1 MTFPRESFYAPQY
14 ARKPQLHFPRS
25 SDGMHVKRG
34 TKCLRQFKLGVPF
47 DTSQH
52 QRDLACMA
60 RDAWKEALSLD
71 PSHESA
77 RINLGLQLIEVR
89 AVCDACGVY
98 VAKSTPCS
106 FVSSFVS
113 LRRCVGKP
121 KRAQTE
127 EIILH
132 IID

>member
-1 MTFPRESFYAPQY
+1 MP
-14 ARKPQLHFPRS
+14 
-25 SDGMHVKRG
+25 VKQG

-47 DTSQH
+47 DTLQH

-71 PSHESA
+71 PSYESA

-89 AVCDACGVY
+89 ALCDACDMY
-98 VAKSTPCS
+98 EAKSTPWS
-106 FVSSFVS
+106 LVSFVS

-127 EIILH
+127 EIMLH
-132 IID
+132 IT